1 MNVDQKIKHF
11 WKWER
16 ANNFIKI
23 KNKKLSIFRPFNTVG
38 ALERAKH
45 AVESQYAVVGVL
57 EDLNTTLSVFEKYI
71 PRFFNGATEVYYG
84 KYKKNLLIEKND
96 AKTQNS
102 VLFIPSIQIKQTIST
117 KSTRT
122 HSNHQLANG
131 SRRSYDG
138 ISPEKLN
145 SINSV
150 NKGCTSNIWLLIY
163 LWNERERVV
172 WDDGWE
178 TEKKIFLNCK
188 LLSIE
193 RID

>member
-117 KSTRT
+117 KLTRT

-178 TEKKIFLNCK
+178 TEKKSF
-188 LLSIE
+188 
-193 RID
+193 